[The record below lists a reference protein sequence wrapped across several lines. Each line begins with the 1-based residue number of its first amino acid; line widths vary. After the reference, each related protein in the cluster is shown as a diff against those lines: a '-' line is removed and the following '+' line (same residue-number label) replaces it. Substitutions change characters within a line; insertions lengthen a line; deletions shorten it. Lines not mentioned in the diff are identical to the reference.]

1 MIWMGT
7 DGATENMKDKDV
19 VEVEILEALQCVVA
33 PMGALAFRRGLQA
46 LSAEMGW

>member
-1 MIWMGT
+1 MEQIQAHVKVALQV
-7 DGATENMKDKDV
+7 GATST
-19 VEVEILEALQCVVA
+19 EILEALQCVVA